1 MKKFTLES
9 SFHIELSDQ
18 DQSQDDYFYNIRL
31 IHYQN
36 DNT

>member
-18 DQSQDDYFYNIRL
+18 DQSQDVIFTIFD
-31 IHYQN
+31 
-36 DNT
+36 